1 MPCLWEEVEGLDL
14 VDLIAVLEEAFEV
27 PHLGRGIAGDVD
39 DLGGAVVEELGQKV
53 FTATLARGVDDD
65 GGFLC
70 AEFDVGE
77 ELLGGGGD
85 KLGVLDAIGEGVPA
99 GPVGRGFREFDADDL
114 FKVLGEAEGKE
125 SRAAVGIEEEALAL
139 SGGLFCGVGG
149 EGRKDEGIV
158 LEEVS
163 REEVK
168 L

>member
-14 VDLIAVLEEAFEV
+14 VDLIAVLEEAFEI
-27 PHLGRGIAGDVD
+27 PHLGRGIARDVD
-39 DLGGAVVEELGQKV
+39 DLGGAVVEELGEKV

-114 FKVLGEAEGKE
+114 FKYLLATRRPQISFARVARGGGGGGACP
-125 SRAAVGIEEEALAL
+125 ALNIKN
-139 SGGLFCGVGG
+139 CIM
-149 EGRKDEGIV
+149 GRTKF
-158 LEEVS
+158 
-163 REEVK
+163 
-168 L
+168 